1 MVLKKSTTTF
11 ALKSIRL
18 ILTSESDPF
27 FNLQEECTAEA
38 YDMIRDQFELM
49 ATFEEFP
56 RLLASMLDRSADQ
69 GKTFKIV
76 ITPALENLEFAQLGI
91 RNLTMKGQFSDVL
104 VLNLMPS
111 KYIPKIPWLYIGK
124 LGSIVTAIC
133 MAVWSHILTVTYE
146 NSTSDMN
153 PDYMFVFDTSVSAT
167 FYVYV
172 CTMLLLYQ
180 FVSNRF
186 GKKMHIADENRRIL
200 AGKGDNTLDEDEKL
214 SDVQVWN
221 KSMEKSLRAKY
232 NNLKLSKGP
241 ISFEAAKALGDLGL
255 HLIDQPDK
263 LKEGMK
269 VLRETLRAL
278 SKAGLGVN
286 SPVFTRY
293 QGELL
298 KCEKAV

>member
-1 MVLKKSTTTF
+1 MVLKINNNVCLEKYNT
-11 ALKSIRL
+11 
-18 ILTSESDPF
+18 LTSESDPF

-69 GKTFKIV
+69 GKTFKLV

-104 VLNLMPS
+104 TLNLMPS
-111 KYIPKIPWLYIGK
+111 QYIPKIPWLHIGK

-133 MAVWSHILTVTYE
+133 MVVWSYILTATYE
-146 NSTSDMN
+146 NSASEIIMN
-153 PDYMFVFDTSVSAT
+153 PDDMFVFDTSISVT
-167 FYVYV
+167 FYVYI

-200 AGKGDNTLDEDEKL
+200 AGK
-214 SDVQVWN
+214 
-221 KSMEKSLRAKY
+221 
-232 NNLKLSKGP
+232 
-241 ISFEAAKALGDLGL
+241 
-255 HLIDQPDK
+255 
-263 LKEGMK
+263 
-269 VLRETLRAL
+269 ET
-278 SKAGLGVN
+278 
-286 SPVFTRY
+286 TH
-293 QGELL
+293 
-298 KCEKAV
+298 